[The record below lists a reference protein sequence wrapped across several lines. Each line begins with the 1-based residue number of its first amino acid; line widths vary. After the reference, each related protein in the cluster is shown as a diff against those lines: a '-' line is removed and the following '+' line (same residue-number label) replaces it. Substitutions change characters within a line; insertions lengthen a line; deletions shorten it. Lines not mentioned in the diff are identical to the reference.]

1 MKLTAIKS
9 QKNSGL
15 RFSIFVDDKYSFSLS
30 QPEILKQKLKIG
42 MELSSSELKALKALS
57 GDDRLYVQTLKLVAA
72 RPKSEWEV
80 KTYLQRKQAS
90 PALIDTILN
99 KLRDLQLLDD
109 YKFAEILIR
118 HYRLQSPAS
127 RRKIL
132 SKLRAKHVSEEA
144 INQAMFN
151 DDSKDIDALADL
163 IRIKT
168 KQSKYQDQTK
178 LMAYLSR
185 QGFNYSD
192 IKAALATVQSE
203 D

>member
-30 QPEILKQKLKIG
+30 QPEILKHNIKIG
-42 MELSSSELKALKALS
+42 MEITSSELKSLKAIS

-80 KTYLQRKQAS
+80 KSYLQKKGAS

-99 KLRDLQLLDD
+99 KLRDIQLVDD
-109 YKFAEILIR
+109 FKFAEIIIR

-132 SKLRAKHVSEEA
+132 SKLRQKRVSEEA
-144 INQAMFN
+144 INQAMSN
-151 DDSKDIDALADL
+151 DDSQDIDALKDL

-168 KQSKYQDQTK
+168 KQSKYSDQQK

-192 IKAALATVQSE
+192 IKSALGSTEQE